1 MNRQTLLDK
10 VARDL
15 YRFGKCFL
23 PDYLAVEDDGC
34 TYGLLSVYSIDGKEM
49 PGLGDSVNQ
58 EQNPTF
64 VELSS
69 LQEEHL
75 EEIRRAQVRA
85 ILSHLLM
92 DTDEEHPL
100 RLPDDE
106 VIVIRERNHESVGL
120 SSNDLPKIDA
130 LFQMPGDG
138 TLWFHVHGTEKD
150 AWTDI
155 EDADQGLDA
164 YGMESL
170 ADAAYR
176 GILSDA
182 KKQKVK
188 SPSELAELTQK
199 AWDRI
204 SDKGPNVTYCESMDI
219 ELFSTMTDILL
230 GDADKYEPKGLE
242 DSLHFYAENSRY
254 LPETFQNAPLT
265 EILDYIQTN
274 EESICRLIWDD
285 LKYYLGEYDIP
296 ND

>member
-85 ILSHLLM
+85 ILSHILM

-100 RLPDDE
+100 RLPDDDI
-106 VIVIRERNHESVGL
+106 IVIREWDPESVGL

-138 TLWFHVHGTEKD
+138 TLWFHVYGTEED
-150 AWTDI
+150 AWTDF
-155 EDADQGLDA
+155 EHPQQGLDSFDL
-164 YGMESL
+164 ENL
-170 ADAAYR
+170 ADEAYR
-176 GILSDA
+176 GTLTDA
-182 KKQKVK
+182 KKK
-188 SPSELAELTQK
+188 S
-199 AWDRI
+199 
-204 SDKGPNVTYCESMDI
+204 
-219 ELFSTMTDILL
+219 
-230 GDADKYEPKGLE
+230 
-242 DSLHFYAENSRY
+242 
-254 LPETFQNAPLT
+254 
-265 EILDYIQTN
+265 
-274 EESICRLIWDD
+274 
-285 LKYYLGEYDIP
+285 
-296 ND
+296 